1 MCFKKIS
8 RCDEN
13 AQVIFQV
20 IFYQIKTQK
29 RLLMSLLKTSLI
41 LIFSFSCSISFAQN
55 RILDSLVAV
64 QKKMPNDT
72 NRANILLTICNMG
85 REGNEALIKPY
96 ALEAIALTQQLGWK
110 KGQSRAFCRYGNL
123 LCFSF
128 KLTAA
133 LENYK
138 KAEALALEINDM
150 PYLSICYYNISNIY
164 IKLTQNS
171 AALDYLFKSAR
182 LAEAQKDVLSQVE
195 TLAKIALTY
204 YESGEF
210 RKSIMES
217 EKAITLNKVVKNSML
232 DINILSCIGSSYLGL
247 NQFDDALNA
256 YKKAAAIIDTTN
268 SEDNDLQSATF
279 LNIGAAYE
287 RKKDY
292 TKSLECGQKA
302 LKYALA
308 NNNQGNICN
317 AYVNIGSC
325 YFSLKK
331 YQLSIAP
338 NQKAFALAKKIS
350 NMLLLKEAA
359 RGLSDAYENLGEKAK
374 AFVYLKQYEIIR
386 DTLINENQ
394 RKEITQKIVA
404 FELEKQKITDSLVQA
419 DNQKIQNLKLS
430 RQQTYTFGSL
440 AALLLASLFAVS
452 VWLGLRQTRKERL
465 KSEALLL
472 NILPAAVAEE
482 LKQTGTTK
490 AKLFENVTILMTDFV
505 NFTQTSEELN
515 AEELVA
521 EIHTCFKAFDAIT
534 SKYGIEK
541 IKTVGDAY
549 VAVCGIPSANP
560 YHVHQA
566 VKAALEMRDFMVAYA
581 QKNQHRQSLKEIR
594 IGLNTGSVVAGVV
607 GSKKFAYD
615 VWGDAVNI
623 AARMEQNSLP
633 QQINVSESVYQFI
646 ANDFD
651 CTPRGKITAK
661 NKGDIEM
668 YLVENLKVRESNFAY
683 VDTPIHTT
691 Y

>member
-1 MCFKKIS
+1 MSLCVLKKIS
-8 RCDEN
+8 QCDEN

-20 IFYQIKTQK
+20 IFTKSKHKK

-41 LIFSFSCSISFAQN
+41 LIFSFFCSLSSAQN
-55 RILDSLVAV
+55 KLLDSLVAV

-72 NRANILLTICNMG
+72 NRANILLAISRMG

-110 KGQSRAFCRYGNL
+110 KGQCKAFYRYGNL
-123 LCFSF
+123 LYPNF

-150 PYLSICYYNISNIY
+150 PSLSICYYNISNTY
-164 IKLTQNS
+164 IKLGQNS

-182 LAEAQKDVLSQVE
+182 LAEAQKDTVSQIE
-195 TLAKIALTY
+195 TLNKIALTY

-210 RKSIMES
+210 RKSIIES
-217 EKAITLNKVVKNSML
+217 EKASTLNKVVKNSMFDL
-232 DINILSCIGSSYLGL
+232 DILYCIGNSYLGL
-247 NQFDDALNA
+247 NQFDEALIA
-256 YKKAAAIIDTTN
+256 YKKAAEIVDTTN
-268 SEDNDLQSATF
+268 SEDNGIKSATF
-279 LNIGAAYE
+279 LNIGVVYE

-292 TKSLECGQKA
+292 IKSLEYTQKA
-302 LKYALA
+302 LKYALIA
-308 NNNQGNICN
+308 NNQTSICN
-317 AYVNIGSC
+317 AYVNIGGC
-325 YFSLKK
+325 YFFLKK
-331 YQLSIAP
+331 YQLSLAP
-338 NQKAFALAKKIS
+338 TRKAFVLAKKI
-350 NMLLLKEAA
+350 NNIILLKEAT

-374 AFVYLKQYEIIR
+374 AFGYLKQYEIIR
-386 DTLINENQ
+386 DTLINEDR

-404 FELEKQKITDSLVQA
+404 FELEKQKMTDSLVQA

-440 AALLLASLFAVS
+440 AALLLASLFGVS

-521 EIHTCFKAFDAIT
+521 EIHTCFNAFDAIT

-549 VAVCGIPSANP
+549 VAVCGIPFANP

-668 YLVENLKVRESNFAY
+668 YLVENLKVHESNFAY
-683 VDTPIHTT
+683 VGVKI
-691 Y
+691 